1 MNRTLNSRRAPDP
14 KTSEPRDRARRWL
27 LLAQGGYYLLT
38 GLWPLVHLSS
48 FAQIVALRINP
59 FQAQSYGA
67 VLIVIG
73 ACLIEA
79 ARRGPPDAFA
89 TLLGAAVAAA
99 IAVVDLVWLPRLGVT
114 SGLWFDLLV
123 EVAFAVALILFYPRV
138 QARQKRSSSRR
149 QRL

>member
-1 MNRTLNSRRAPDP
+1 M
-14 KTSEPRDRARRWL
+14 PRDRVRRWL
-27 LLAQGGYYLLT
+27 LIAQGSYYLLT
-38 GLWPLVHLSS
+38 GLWPLVHFAS
-48 FAQIVALRINP
+48 FAQAVALRINA
-59 FQAQSYGA
+59 FQAQSFGA

-99 IAVVDLVWLPRLGVT
+99 IAVVDLVWLPRLGVS
-114 SGLWFDLLV
+114 SGLWIDLLI
-123 EVAFAVALILFYPRV
+123 EVAFALVLILLYPRY
-138 QARQKRSSSRR
+138 QAEQRMTSSRR